1 MAVKR
6 LFEEEAIPA
15 RIIGASSVE
24 AAMNQLKKNSRYRA
38 VLVQWE
44 EAGQLALELACA
56 VKERGRPAIVAF
68 QKEWDKD
75 DIRRAL
81 QLGVDSLLYDPFTID
96 ELFAD
101 LKAITEEGVS
111 RTRAQILSQGSEALL
126 EPDANLWVQQDDDW
140 RARMMSLA
148 DQMQRPWSENV
159 AKKAGDLENT
169 LRRIDEEGEIDPL
182 MAKAVMAVLDQGR
195 DRLPELAK
203 EHKVEARS
211 LARVTSAVEDF
222 AEHHGGPSRIPLL
235 MNEVIRKVD
244 DGGGQTGG
252 KLLILKRVARVVLRT
267 QGHSGR
273 KKDALNETMR
283 KMIGVPMPVLVGL
296 TPDDRVDL
304 SGRLLFAETE
314 EEALDHCR
322 LMVFS
327 HMLRN
332 VDRFPTSPNH
342 LHALAA
348 ILGLKARI
356 SGITPEEL
364 LQRLAVLN
372 PSPVLYDV
380 DLLDLEPFR
389 ELIPDPPTSAL
400 DKALAGALDGLL
412 EAGDP
417 LGDLDQRRLSALLG
431 AVRTE
436 SAVLI
441 GRPTWRT
448 LHIALSSEVRPPVDR
463 IIDRMT
469 FLLGARTHVA
479 RNRLL
484 QALADLID
492 VGRHALDAARFAEFC
507 RAAAY
512 EPLSREVIE
521 EYAAETPA
529 EFTPDRDRRPGA
541 AEEQALVTAALDAL
555 KSAGIDPQAV
565 LENLPP
571 APRIATRL
579 NPEEMT
585 RMRVLAAGLEGKPM
599 GEQEKLVTR
608 SLGGEMF
615 KMPQLAAM
623 ESMLGEGATVEMLR
637 THTAPE
643 EEEDDTPLVEHF
655 ERGLT
660 GPMMRIDPDAH
671 RRSAQVLA
679 ERQAQRWA
687 ASGGEE
693 ADELPRRERRRQR
706 AMHPDDI
713 DLPVRDETMPRI
725 PGYGGTLSD
734 SVEGEL
740 SAPTLEPLQA
750 VVPEPP
756 PGSTPV
762 DMGRLQKYID
772 MGDLDAAAQL
782 VRETEDGTLRL
793 PDGLNMV
800 ALHMYVAGRRTAAGA
815 LWERAVRLGPD
826 QINILFNLARL
837 RCEMGQAAEARPLL
851 RRVLRVRPHLT
862 PARRLF
868 MQVRAEMRAEV
879 G

>member
-38 VLVQWE
+38 VLVQWQ

-56 VKERGRPAIVAF
+56 VKERGRPSIVAF
-68 QKEWDKD
+68 QKEWDRD

-96 ELFAD
+96 ELFSD
-101 LKAITEEGVS
+101 LKALTEEGVS

-126 EPDANLWVQQDDDW
+126 EPDATLWTQQDDDW

-159 AKKAGDLENT
+159 AKRAGDLET
-169 LRRIDEEGEIDPL
+169 ALRRIDDEGEIDPL

-195 DRLPELAK
+195 DRLPEVAK
-203 EHKVEARS
+203 AHQVEARS
-211 LARVTSAVEDF
+211 LARVTEAVEEF

-235 MNEVIRKVD
+235 MNEVISKVD
-244 DGGGQTGG
+244 EKRLQTPG

-273 KKDALNETMR
+273 KKDALNETLR

-314 EEALDHCR
+314 DEALDHCQ
-322 LMVFS
+322 LMIFG

-332 VDRFPTSPNH
+332 VDRFPLSPNH

-356 SGITPEEL
+356 PGIAPEEL

-372 PSPVLYDV
+372 PAPVLYDV

-389 ELIPDPPTSAL
+389 EMIAEPPTSAL
-400 DKALAGALDGLL
+400 DKALAGALDGLI
-412 EAGDP
+412 EAGAP
-417 LGDLDQRRLSALLG
+417 LGDLDQRRLSALLQ
-431 AVRTE
+431 AVRAE

-448 LHIALSSEVRPPVDR
+448 LHIALGREVQPPVDR
-463 IIDRMT
+463 IIERMT
-469 FLLGARTHVA
+469 FLLGARTRPA
-479 RNRLL
+479 RGRLL
-484 QALADLID
+484 QSLADLIE
-492 VGRHALDAARFAEFC
+492 VGRNALDAARFAEFC
-507 RAAAY
+507 RAAAS
-512 EPLSREVIE
+512 EPLSRDVIE
-521 EYAAETPA
+521 EYAAEAPA

-541 AEEQALVTAALDAL
+541 AEERALIDAALRDLAPV
-555 KSAGIDPQAV
+555 GIDPAAAR
-565 LENLPP
+565 ENLPP

-579 NPEEMT
+579 SPQEMT
-585 RMRVLAAGLEGKPM
+585 RMRVLAAGLDVRPLP
-599 GEQEKLVTR
+599 EQVQLVDRT
-608 SLGGEMF
+608 LGGDHF
-615 KMPQLAAM
+615 KVPQLHAM
-623 ESMLGEGATVEMLR
+623 ENMIGEGPTVEMLR
-637 THTAPE
+637 ERTA
-643 EEEDDTPLVEHF
+643 EEDDEPDTPLVEHF

-660 GPMMRIDPDAH
+660 GPMVRIDPEAR

-679 ERQAQRWA
+679 ERTADRWSA
-687 ASGGEE
+687 RPE
-693 ADELPRRERRRQR
+693 DERPDRRRNR
-706 AMHPDDI
+706 PMHPDDVE
-713 DLPVRDETMPRI
+713 LPPGEGAPRRV
-725 PGYGGTLSD
+725 PGYGPMGAEPA
-734 SVEGEL
+734 EGEL
-740 SAPTLEPLQA
+740 QTPTLEPLEAA
-750 VVPEPP
+750 VPPPP
-756 PGSTPV
+756 PGSVPV
-762 DMGRLQKYID
+762 DLNRLAQVIEQ
-772 MGDLDAAAQL
+772 GDLDAAAQR
-782 VRETEDGTLRL
+782 VREVEDGTLNL
-793 PDGLNMV
+793 PEGLNMV

-826 QINILFNLARL
+826 RINILFNLARL
-837 RCEMGQAAEARPLL
+837 RCEMGQPAEARPLL
-851 RRVLRVRPHLT
+851 RRVLRQRPHLT
-862 PARRLF
+862 PARVLFARVRNELRARL
-868 MQVRAEMRAEV
+868 

>member
-38 VLVQWE
+38 VLVQWD

-56 VKERGRPAIVAF
+56 VKERGRPSIVAF
-68 QKEWDKD
+68 QKEWDRD

-101 LKAITEEGVS
+101 LKALTEEGVS

-126 EPDANLWVQQDDDW
+126 EPDANLWTQQDDDW

-159 AKKAGDLENT
+159 AKRAGDLENA
-169 LRRIDEEGEIDPL
+169 LRRIDDEGEIDPL

-195 DRLPELAK
+195 DRLPEVAK

-211 LARVTSAVEDF
+211 LARVTEAVEDF

-235 MNEVIRKVD
+235 MNEVISKVD
-244 DGGGQTGG
+244 DGRGTTAG

-304 SGRLLFAETE
+304 SGRLLFAENE
-314 EEALDHCR
+314 DEALDHCR
-322 LMVFS
+322 LMVFG

-356 SGITPEEL
+356 GGITPEDL
-364 LQRLAVLN
+364 LQRLAQLN
-372 PSPVLYDV
+372 PTPVLYDV

-389 ELIPDPPTSAL
+389 EMIPDPPSSAL

-412 EAGDP
+412 EAGEP

-431 AVRTE
+431 AVRAE

-469 FLLGARTHVA
+469 FLLGARTRTA
-479 RNRLL
+479 RGRLL

-492 VGRHALDAARFAEFC
+492 VGRNALDAARFVEFC
-507 RAAAY
+507 RAASY

-529 EFTPDRDRRPGA
+529 EFTPDRERRPGA
-541 AEEQALVTAALDAL
+541 AEEQALVAAAIEAL
-555 KSAGIDPQAV
+555 RPAGIDPQTV
-565 LENLPP
+565 EENLPP

-585 RMRVLAAGLEGKPM
+585 RMRVLAAGLEGRPIN
-599 GEQEKLVTR
+599 EQAQLVNRT
-608 SLGGEMF
+608 LGGELF
-615 KMPQLAAM
+615 KVPELTAM
-623 ESMLGEGATVEMLR
+623 ESMLGEGPTVELLR
-637 THTAPE
+637 THTAEE

-660 GPMMRIDPDAH
+660 GPMIRIDPDAH
-671 RRSAQVLA
+671 RRSERVLA
-679 ERQAQRWA
+679 ERKAERWA
-687 ASGGEE
+687 SRVEDDEE
-693 ADELPRRERRRQR
+693 PSRRERRRAR

-725 PGYGGTLSD
+725 PGYGAPMSD
-734 SVEGEL
+734 SVDGEL
-740 SAPTLEPLQA
+740 TAPTLEPIEAA
-750 VVPEPP
+750 VPPPP

-762 DMGRLQKYID
+762 DLKRIEKYIEQ
-772 MGDLDAAAQL
+772 GDLDAAAQL
-782 VRETEDGTLRL
+782 VRETEDGTLQL
-793 PDGLNMV
+793 PEGLNLV

-837 RCEMGQAAEARPLL
+837 RCEMGQPAEARPLL
-851 RRVLRVRPHLT
+851 RRVLRQRPHLT
-862 PARRLF
+862 PARVLF
-868 MQVRAEMRAEV
+868 VKVRNEMRAGV